1 MTTRTTTDRSTLETR
16 LADLQV
22 HIDNIKALLS
32 DEDDPDQR
40 VVYLDNLEEYQ
51 DEYEEVRRQLDD
63 LRGPPEEIIEE
74 IPPLDLDADLTPP
87 ESDLLQQN
95 PDGSYGT
102 PPHEPIEIPPH
113 LQAMM
118 LEMKADQDTMF
129 ENITPESVRAFQ
141 RKWQGPEAD
150 ALCAQ
155 PDHAQMVSG
164 HQARML
170 LQRVPMEQRLES
182 MEWLK
187 SQGCP
192 PPPLDFILPEDPIIE
207 HLSKWRRVHIQG
219 KGGPQR

>member
-16 LADLQV
+16 SADLQV
-22 HIDNIKALLS
+22 QIS
-32 DEDDPDQR
+32 DLQDTLQERVTPDRR
-40 VVYLDNLEEYQ
+40 VTLTDRLDELQEEY
-51 DEYEEVRRQLDD
+51 EGVRRQLHD
-63 LRGPPEEIIEE
+63 LREPPEEIIEE

-102 PPHEPIEIPPH
+102 PPHEPIEIPHH

-129 ENITPESVRAFQ
+129 EDITPSSVRAFQ

-150 ALCAQ
+150 TLCAQ
-155 PDHAQMVSG
+155 SDHEQMVSG